1 MLRKGEKT
9 KVSAF
14 MKSEG
19 LSKKIVSKMAL
30 IVAVIFLLTIFMS
43 ALLSASE
50 LIQVNRE
57 KLTSVAYENAF
68 LVANDI
74 ENAYGKVV
82 GFAGSLR
89 NISSLDPKEQR
100 DAIDTALVGV
110 LEGGDGFPTA
120 FAYFEQNVIADADG
134 VPYSVHKKIWL
145 MRRSSIRMKKRRDIF
160 LKSMKMLLTIMIKS
174 TGSRLS
180 RAENHISWT
189 LTCMS

>member
-120 FAYFEQNVIADADG
+120 FAYFEQNAIPDENG
-134 VPYSVHKKIWL
+134 EPYSVHKK
-145 MRRSSIRMKKRRDIF
+145 DIEYGE
-160 LKSMKMLLTIMIKS
+160 KT
-174 TGSRLS
+174 
-180 RAENHISWT
+180 ENHGK
-189 LTCMS
+189 

>member
-82 GFAGSLR
+82 GFAGSL
-89 NISSLDPKEQR
+89 
-100 DAIDTALVGV
+100 
-110 LEGGDGFPTA
+110 
-120 FAYFEQNVIADADG
+120 
-134 VPYSVHKKIWL
+134 
-145 MRRSSIRMKKRRDIF
+145 
-160 LKSMKMLLTIMIKS
+160 
-174 TGSRLS
+174 
-180 RAENHISWT
+180 
-189 LTCMS
+189 